1 MGSAFQVDGRMA
13 EENEHLTALHEAR
26 QMAVQARRTLV
37 LQLARGN
44 KGALSSDDRRLLL
57 ETQAAIEAI
66 DNAIKDERR
75 IASGENPAAPVT
87 GSSQRS

>member
-1 MGSAFQVDGRMA
+1 MA

>member
-1 MGSAFQVDGRMA
+1 MA
-13 EENEHLTALHEAR
+13 EENEHVTALRAAR

-44 KGALSSDDRRLLL
+44 KGALSSDDRQLLL

-66 DNAIKDERR
+66 DNAIKDERH
-75 IASGENPAAPVT
+75 IASGETPPTPVT